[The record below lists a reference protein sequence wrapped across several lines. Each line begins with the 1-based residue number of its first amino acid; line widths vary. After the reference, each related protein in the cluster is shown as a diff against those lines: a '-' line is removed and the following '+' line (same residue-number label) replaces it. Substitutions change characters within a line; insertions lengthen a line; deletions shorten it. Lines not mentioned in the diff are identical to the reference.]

1 MKTITERW
9 RYECEN
15 SGTDPF
21 ICEPLTEWPVAG
33 RQPGG
38 GFLAAGRGQRQ
49 GQIVQR

>member
-1 MKTITERW
+1 MERW

-21 ICEPLTEWPVAG
+21 TFTEPLTERPVAG

>member
-1 MKTITERW
+1 MKTIMERW

-21 ICEPLTEWPVAG
+21 TEPLTERPVAG